1 MFKGRKPALLT
12 GVLALLLCGSLK
24 PAVAEDKG
32 RLNLDLKLGI
42 VDTYRPQQGV
52 NKVSVADPS
61 VAEAILIGPKEI
73 SLIGRTIGSTTLI
86 LSEENQKR
94 QLVNL
99 TVGLDLTGLKNQ
111 IHQIYPGQDVEVRPA
126 PAGIVLSGTVSG
138 PEIIE
143 QVALLAASYLP
154 HPVPPARPY
163 AVTNLVRVG
172 GFQQVLLEVKFAEVA
187 RRSSRDWQAALGVT
201 GQGQDL
207 QIAAGINGFDVSPGS
222 LPPGLSQGSL
232 LLNFAGNQANIF
244 AKLDNLTAAL
254 KFLEEEGLARVLAE
268 PRLVTR
274 SGIPASFLAGGEFPI
289 PVLQQTGGGNAV
301 TIQFREFGV
310 SLKFT
315 PVVLS
320 DGKISLQVAPAVSEI
335 ANTTTLNLPTGTTT
349 GNAGNVF
356 TIPKLTTRKLETTV
370 ELYDG
375 QTLALAGLLQD
386 TMRESAKKIPGLGDL
401 PILGSLFR
409 SSNFIQNKTDLL
421 IAVTPH
427 LIKPNREGT
436 LTFPGEFIKVPSRY
450 EFYLEGR
457 LEGARAPNDISALS
471 QHGFTTRR
479 LPLEQ
484 KGGLEGEFGHEALKT
499 VERKEP

>member
-1 MFKGRKPALLT
+1 MFKGLKPALLT
-12 GVLALLLCGSLK
+12 GVLALLLCGSLQ
-24 PAVAEDKG
+24 PALAQDKG

-52 NKVSVADPS
+52 SKVSVADPS

-73 SLIGRTIGSTTLI
+73 SLIGRSLGSTTLI
-86 LSEENQKR
+86 LGEENQGR

-99 TVGLDLTGLKNQ
+99 TVGLDLAGLKNQ
-111 IHQIYPGQDVEVRPA
+111 IHQIYPGQDVEVRPT

-138 PEIIE
+138 PEISE

-154 HPVPPARPY
+154 HPVPPARPF
-163 AVTNLVRVG
+163 AVTNLLRVG

-207 QIAAGINGFDVSPGS
+207 QIAAGIGGLDVSTGV
-222 LPPGLSQGSL
+222 PPGLSQGSL

-289 PVLQQTGGGNAV
+289 PVMQQTGGSNAI

-335 ANTTTLNLPTGTTT
+335 APGDPSRIPTGIQ
-349 GNAGNVF
+349 GANFVV
-356 TIPKLTTRKLETTV
+356 PSLTTRKLETTV

-386 TMRESAKKIPGLGDL
+386 TMRESVKKIPGLGDL

-409 SSNFIQNKTDLL
+409 SSNFLQNKTDLL

-436 LTFPGEFIKVPSRY
+436 LTFPGEFIQVPSRY

-471 QHGFTTRR
+471 QHGFTTHR

-484 KGGLEGEFGHEALKT
+484 KGGLEGEFGHEALKA
-499 VERKEP
+499 VERREP

>member
-1 MFKGRKPALLT
+1 MFIGLKPSLLP
-12 GVLALLLCGSLK
+12 GVLALLLCCSLQ
-24 PAVAEDKG
+24 PALAEDKG
-32 RLNLDLKLGI
+32 RLSLDLKLGI
-42 VDTYRPQQGV
+42 VEAYRPPQAV
-52 NKVSVADPS
+52 RTVTVADPS
-61 VAEAILIGPKEI
+61 VVEAILLGPREV
-73 SLIGRTIGSTTLI
+73 SLIGRGIGSTTLI
-86 LSEENQKR
+86 LGNDSQGR
-94 QLVNL
+94 QLVDL
-99 TVGLDLTGLKNQ
+99 TVGLDLSGLKKQ
-111 IHQIYPGQDVEVRPA
+111 LHQIYPGQDVEVRPA
-126 PAGIVLSGTVSG
+126 PAGIILSGTVSG
-138 PEIIE
+138 PEISE

-154 HPVPPARPY
+154 YPNPPARPY
-163 AVTNLVRVG
+163 AVTNLLRVG
-172 GFQQVLLEVKFAEVA
+172 GFQQVLLEVKFAEVV

-207 QIAAGINGFDVSPGS
+207 QVAAGIGGLDVSTGT
-222 LPPGLSQGSL
+222 PPGLSQGSL

-274 SGIPASFLAGGEFPI
+274 SGIPASFLAGGEFPV
-289 PVLQQTGGGNAV
+289 PVMQQTGGSNAI
-301 TIQFREFGV
+301 TIQFKEFGV

-335 ANTTTLNLPTGTTT
+335 ALGDPSSIPTGIQ
-349 GNAGNVF
+349 GANFVV
-356 TIPKLTTRKLETTV
+356 PSLTTRKLETTV
-370 ELYDG
+370 ELFDG

-427 LIKPNREGT
+427 LVKPNREGT
-436 LTFPGEFIKVPSRY
+436 LTYPGEFIQVPSRY

-479 LPLEQ
+479 LPLDQ
-484 KGGLEGEFGHEALKT
+484 KGGLEGEFGHEPLKSK
-499 VERKEP
+499 ERTEP

>member
-1 MFKGRKPALLT
+1 MFKGLKPALLT
-12 GVLALLLCGSLK
+12 GVLSLLLCVSPQ
-24 PAVAEDKG
+24 PALAQDKE
-32 RLNLDLKLGI
+32 RLNLDLRLGI

-52 NKVSVADPS
+52 SKVSVADPL

-73 SLIGRTIGSTTLI
+73 SLIGRSLGSTTLI
-86 LSEENQKR
+86 LGEENQGR

-99 TVGLDLTGLKNQ
+99 TVGLDLAGLKNQ
-111 IHQIYPGQDVEVRPA
+111 IHQIYPGQNVEVRPA

-138 PEIIE
+138 PEISE

-154 HPVPPARPY
+154 HPVPPARPF
-163 AVTNLVRVG
+163 AVTNLLRVG
-172 GFQQVLLEVKFAEVA
+172 GFQQVLLEVKFAEVV
-187 RRSSRDWQAALGVT
+187 RRSTRDWQAALGVT

-289 PVLQQTGGGNAV
+289 PVMQQTGGSNAT
-301 TIQFREFGV
+301 TIVFREFGV

-335 ANTTTLNLPTGTTT
+335 ALGNPLQLPTGVQGTTF
-349 GNAGNVF
+349 AV
-356 TIPKLTTRKLETTV
+356 PSLTTRKLETTV

-436 LTFPGEFIKVPSRY
+436 LTFPGEFIQVPSRY
-450 EFYLEGR
+450 EFYLKGR
-457 LEGARAPNDISALS
+457 LEGARAPDDISALS
-471 QHGFTTRR
+471 QHGFTTHR

-484 KGGLEGEFGHEALKT
+484 KGGLEGEFGHEALKA
-499 VERKEP
+499 VERREP

>member
-1 MFKGRKPALLT
+1 MFTGLKPSLLT
-12 GVLALLLCGSLK
+12 GMFALLLCCPPQ
-24 PAVAEDKG
+24 PAQAQEKG
-32 RLNLDLKLGI
+32 RLSLDLKLGI
-42 VDTYRPQQGV
+42 VETYRPAQPAR
-52 NKVSVADPS
+52 KVSVADPA
-61 VAEAILIGPKEI
+61 VAEAVLIGPREI
-73 SLIGRTIGSTTLI
+73 SLTGRSVGSTTLV
-86 LSEENQKR
+86 LNDDSQGR
-94 QLVNL
+94 QLVDIA
-99 TVGLDLTGLKNQ
+99 VGLDLGGLKNQ
-111 IHQIYPGQDVEVRPA
+111 LHQIFPGQDVEVRPA
-126 PAGIVLSGTVSG
+126 PAGIILSGTVSG
-138 PEIIE
+138 PEISE
-143 QVALLAASYLP
+143 QVAQLAASYLP
-154 HPVPPARPY
+154 PPAPPARPY
-163 AVTNLVRVG
+163 AVTNLLRIG

-187 RRSSRDWQAALGVT
+187 RRSTRDWQAALGIT

-207 QIAAGINGFDVSPGS
+207 QIAAGIGGLDVSTGI
-222 LPPGLSQGSL
+222 PPGLSQGSL
-232 LLNFAGNQANIF
+232 LLNFAGNTANIF

-289 PVLQQTGGGNAV
+289 PVVQQTGANNAT
-301 TIQFREFGV
+301 TIVFREFGV

-335 ANTTTLNLPTGTTT
+335 ALGNPLQLPTGVQGTTF
-349 GNAGNVF
+349 AV
-356 TIPKLTTRKLETTV
+356 PSLTTRKLETTV

-409 SSNFIQNKTDLL
+409 SSSFIQNKTDLL

-427 LIKPNREGT
+427 LVKPNREGT
-436 LTFPGEFIKVPSRY
+436 LSYPGEFIQVPSRY

-484 KGGLEGEFGHEALKT
+484 KGGLEGEFGHETLKAG
-499 VERKEP
+499 ERREP

>member
-1 MFKGRKPALLT
+1 MFKGLKPSLLT
-12 GVLALLLCGSLK
+12 GVLALLLCCALQ
-24 PAVAEDKG
+24 PAMAEDKG
-32 RLNLDLKLGI
+32 RLSLDLKLGI

-52 NKVSVADPS
+52 RKVSVADPS
-61 VAEAILIGPKEI
+61 VAEALLIGPREI
-73 SLIGRTIGSTTLI
+73 SLIGRAPGSTTLI
-86 LSEENQKR
+86 LGEDGTGR

-99 TVGLDLTGLKNQ
+99 TVGLDLTGLKSQ

-138 PEIIE
+138 PEISE

-154 HPVPPARPY
+154 PPSPPARPY
-163 AVTNLVRVG
+163 AVTNLLRVG
-172 GFQQVLLEVKFAEVA
+172 GFQQVLLEVKFAEVT
-187 RRSSRDWQAALGVT
+187 RRSSRDWQAALGIT

-207 QIAAGINGFDVSPGS
+207 QIAAGIGGLDVSTGV
-222 LPPGLSQGSL
+222 PPGLSQGSL

-244 AKLDNLTAAL
+244 AKLDDITMAL
-254 KFLEEEGLARVLAE
+254 KFLEEEGLARILAE

-274 SGIPASFLAGGEFPI
+274 SGVPASFLAGGEFPI
-289 PVLQQTGGGNAV
+289 PVLQQSGGSNAI

-320 DGKISLQVAPAVSEI
+320 DGKISLQVAPAVSDI
-335 ANTTTLNLPTGTTT
+335 APGEPSRIPTGIQ
-349 GNAGNVF
+349 GASFVV
-356 TIPKLTTRKLETTV
+356 PSLTTRKLETTV

-436 LTFPGEFIKVPSRY
+436 LTYPGEFIQVPSRY

-457 LEGARAPNDISALS
+457 LEGARAPDDISALS

-484 KGGLEGEFGHEALKT
+484 KGGLEGEFGHEALKA

>member
-1 MFKGRKPALLT
+1 MFNRLKPALL
-12 GVLALLLCGSLK
+12 GGLLVLFCSTIPHPAKAL
-24 PAVAEDKG
+24 EKG
-32 RLNLDLKLGI
+32 RPNLELSLGAVEVFHPSQPVRKL
-42 VDTYRPQQGV
+42 RMANP
-52 NKVSVADPS
+52 AM
-61 VAEAILIGPKEI
+61 AEAIQVAPREI
-73 SLIGRTIGSTTLI
+73 SLTGRNLGSTTL
-86 LSEENQKR
+86 LLNEDGPDR
-94 QLVNL
+94 QLVDI
-99 TVGLDLTGLKNQ
+99 TVGLNLTSLKQ
-111 IHQIYPGQDVEVRPA
+111 QLHQIFPGQDVEVRPA
-126 PAGIVLSGTVSG
+126 PAGLVLSGTVSG

-143 QVALLAASYLP
+143 QVVQLANSYLP
-154 HPVPPARPY
+154 PPAPPARPY
-163 AVTNLVRVG
+163 TVTNLLRVG

-187 RRSSRDWQAALGVT
+187 RRSTREWQAALGVT

-207 QIAAGINGFDVSPGS
+207 QIAAGIGGLDVSTGT
-222 LPPGLSQGSL
+222 PPVAPGSL

-254 KFLEEEGLARVLAE
+254 KFLEEEGLARILAE

-274 SGIPASFLAGGEFPI
+274 SGVPASFLAGGEFPV
-289 PVLQQTGGGNAV
+289 PVIQQTGSTNATTV
-301 TIQFREFGV
+301 QFREFGV
-310 SLKFT
+310 SLRFT

-320 DGKISLQVAPAVSEI
+320 DGKISLQVAPTVSELST
-335 ANTTTLNLPTGTTT
+335 ASPLNLATGATS
-349 GNAGNVF
+349 GNSSAVF
-356 TIPKLTTRKLETTV
+356 VIPSLTTRKLDTTV

-386 TMRESAKKIPGLGDL
+386 NLRESAKKIPGLGDL
-401 PILGSLFR
+401 PIIGSLFR

-427 LIKPNREGT
+427 LVKPSREGT
-436 LTFPGEFIKVPSRY
+436 LTYPGEFIQVPSRY

-484 KGGLEGEFGHEALKT
+484 KGGLEGEFGHEPLKPEGT
-499 VERKEP
+499 NQ

>member
-1 MFKGRKPALLT
+1 MFKGLKPSLLT
-12 GVLALLLCGSLK
+12 GVLALLLCCSLQ

-32 RLNLDLKLGI
+32 RLSLDLKLGI

-52 NKVSVADPS
+52 RKVSVADPT

-73 SLIGRTIGSTTLI
+73 SLIGRAVGSTTLI
-86 LSEENQKR
+86 LGEENQGR
-94 QLVNL
+94 QLVNV

-111 IHQIYPGQDVEVRPA
+111 IHQIFPGQDVEVRPA

-138 PEIIE
+138 PEISE

-163 AVTNLVRVG
+163 AVTNLLRVG

-254 KFLEEEGLARVLAE
+254 KFLEEEGLARILAE

-289 PVLQQTGGGNAV
+289 PVMQQTGGSNAI

-335 ANTTTLNLPTGTTT
+335 ALGNPLQVPSGAQSTTF
-349 GNAGNVF
+349 A
-356 TIPKLTTRKLETTV
+356 IPSLTTRKLETTV

-436 LTFPGEFIKVPSRY
+436 LTYPGEFIQVPSRY

-484 KGGLEGEFGHEALKT
+484 KGGLEGEFGHEALKA

>member
-1 MFKGRKPALLT
+1 MFKGLKPSLLT
-12 GVLALLLCGSLK
+12 GVLALLLCGSLQ

-32 RLNLDLKLGI
+32 RLSLDLKLGI

-52 NKVSVADPS
+52 RTVSVANPS
-61 VAEAILIGPKEI
+61 VAEAILVGPREI
-73 SLIGRTIGSTTLI
+73 SLIGRSIGSTTLI
-86 LSEENQKR
+86 LGNENQGR
-94 QLVNL
+94 QLVDL
-99 TVGLDLTGLKNQ
+99 TVGLDLAGLKNQ
-111 IHQIYPGQDVEVRPA
+111 LHQIYPGQDVEVRPA

-172 GFQQVLLEVKFAEVA
+172 GLQQVLLEVKFAEVA

-207 QIAAGINGFDVSPGS
+207 QIAAGIGGLDVSTGV
-222 LPPGLSQGSL
+222 PPGLSQGSL

-289 PVLQQTGGGNAV
+289 PVLQQTGGGNAI

-320 DGKISLQVAPAVSEI
+320 DGKISLQVAPTVSEI
-335 ANTTTLNLPTGTTT
+335 APGDPSRIPTGIL
-349 GNAGNVF
+349 GANFVV
-356 TIPKLTTRKLETTV
+356 PSLTTRKLETTV

-436 LTFPGEFIKVPSRY
+436 LTFPGEFIKIPSRY